1 MKHVHLIGIGGT
13 GISSIA
19 RVLLERG
26 YKVSGSDRILSPLAR
41 ELQAVGVTVYEG
53 HHAANIQDADLIVR
67 SSAIA
72 DDNAEVQAAL
82 ASGIPVL
89 KRADFL
95 GDLMGDDFSIAV
107 AGSHGKTT
115 TSAMMAWVLTSLKQ
129 DPTYILG
136 GVSKNLNTNAHAG
149 SGKYFVIE
157 ADEYDRMFLGLN
169 PDVILLTNVGYD
181 HPDCFP
187 TVAAYESAFHNFI
200 KNIKPGGLLVASE
213 PDASR
218 LHVIDNLP
226 ATIQAITY
234 GFSQDASY
242 RARSLNLNNLGCF
255 NFKVITSTDD
265 KNLAV
270 VTLSIPGEHNVLNA
284 LGVFSV
290 LHQLGF
296 AEDKIA
302 SALGSFLGTSR
313 RFEIVGEVSGITI
326 IDDYAH
332 HPAKINA
339 TLAAAK
345 SRFPG
350 RRIIAVWQPHT
361 YSRTKALAADFSA
374 SFKNA
379 DLVIVSEIYAS
390 REKLETYS
398 SKEIVKAISYTDALY
413 FASLNEISVFLAQK
427 LHSGDVMIVLS
438 AGDANQVC
446 TDVLSALQERKVNN
460 G

>member
-1 MKHVHLIGIGGT
+1 MTHVHLIGIGGT

-26 YKVSGSDRILSPLAR
+26 YKVSGSDRVLSPLAK
-41 ELQAVGVTVYEG
+41 ELQALGVAVYEG
-53 HHAANIQDADLIVR
+53 HQAANIQDADLVVR
-67 SSAIA
+67 SSAIP
-72 DDNAEVQAAL
+72 DDNAEVIAAL
-82 ASGIPVL
+82 GSGIPVL

-95 GDLMGDDFSIAV
+95 GDLMADDFSFAV

-115 TSAMMAWVLTSLKQ
+115 TSAMLAWVLTSLQQ
-129 DPTYILG
+129 DPTFILG
-136 GVSKNLNTNAHAG
+136 GVSKNMNTNAHAG

-187 TVAAYESAFHNFI
+187 TVGEYEFAFRDFI
-200 KNIKPGGLLVASE
+200 KQTKSNGMLVANE
-213 PDASR
+213 ADAKR
-218 LHVIDNLP
+218 LHLIEDLP
-226 ATIQAITY
+226 TAIHGTTY
-234 GFSQDASY
+234 GFSQDANY
-242 RARSLNLNNLGCF
+242 QAANLELNNLGCF
-255 NFKVITSTDD
+255 NFEVLTSAAG
-265 KNLAV
+265 KKLAAV
-270 VTLSIPGEHNVLNA
+270 NMSIPGEHNVLNA

-296 AEDKIA
+296 AADLIA
-302 SALGSFLGTSR
+302 VALGSFLGTGR

-332 HPAKINA
+332 HPAKIQA

-345 SRFPG
+345 NRFPG

-361 YSRTKALAADFSA
+361 YSRTKALASEFSA
-374 SFKNA
+374 SFENA
-379 DLVIVSEIYAS
+379 DLVIVSEVYAS
-390 REKLETYS
+390 REKLEAYS
-398 SKEIVKAISYTDALY
+398 SNEIVKAITNTEARY
-413 FASLNEISVFLAQK
+413 FASLPEISAYLVQK

-438 AGDANQVC
+438 AGDANQIC
-446 TDVLSALQERKVNN
+446 TDVISSLLERKVNN

>member
-1 MKHVHLIGIGGT
+1 MTHVHLIGIGGT

-26 YKVSGSDRILSPLAR
+26 YKVSGSDRVLSPLAR
-41 ELQAVGVTVYEG
+41 ELQAVGVAVFEG
-53 HHAANIQDADLIVR
+53 HQAANIQGADLIVR
-67 SSAIA
+67 SSAIP

-95 GDLMGDDFSIAV
+95 GNLMAEDFSIAV

-129 DPTYILG
+129 DPTFILG

-169 PDVILLTNVGYD
+169 PDVTLLTNIGYD

-187 TVAAYESAFHNFI
+187 TIGEYELAFRDFI
-200 KNIKPGGLLVASE
+200 KKTKSNGLLAANES
-213 PDASR
+213 DAKR
-218 LHVIDNLP
+218 LRLIEDLP
-226 ATIQAITY
+226 ATIHGITY
-234 GFSQDASY
+234 GFSQEANY
-242 RARSLNLNNLGCF
+242 QAANLKLNELGCF
-255 NFKVITSTDD
+255 NFEV
-265 KNLAV
+265 
-270 VTLSIPGEHNVLNA
+270 LSSADGKILVSVNMSVPGEHNVLNA

-296 AEDKIA
+296 AAELIA
-302 SALGSFLGTSR
+302 ESLGTFLGTGR
-313 RFEIVGEVSGITI
+313 RFEIVGEVSGIII

-332 HPAKINA
+332 HPAKIKA

-345 SRFPG
+345 NRFPG

-361 YSRTKALAADFSA
+361 YSRTKALASEFSA
-374 SFKNA
+374 SFDNA
-379 DLVIVSEIYAS
+379 NMVIVSEIFAS
-390 REKLETYS
+390 REKLEPYS
-398 SKEIVKAISYTDALY
+398 ANEVVRNITSTEARYIPSLPEITS
-413 FASLNEISVFLAQK
+413 FLTRE
-427 LHSGDVMIVLS
+427 LRSGDVLIVLS

-446 TDVLSALQERKVNN
+446 IDVLSALQERKVNN

>member
-1 MKHVHLIGIGGT
+1 MTHVHMIGIGGT

-26 YKVSGSDRILSPLAR
+26 YKASGSDRVLSTLAR
-41 ELQAVGVTVYEG
+41 ELQSAGITIYEG
-53 HHAANIQDADLIVR
+53 HQAANIQDADLIVR
-67 SSAIA
+67 SSAIP
-72 DDNAEVQAAL
+72 DDNVEVQAAL

-95 GDLMGDDFSIAV
+95 GNLMADDFSIAV

-115 TSAMMAWVLTSLKQ
+115 TSAMLAWVLTSLQQ

-187 TVAAYESAFHNFI
+187 TVAKYESAFRDFI
-200 KNIKPGGLLVASE
+200 KNTKPGGLLVVSE

-218 LHVIDNLP
+218 LQIIENLP
-226 ATIQAITY
+226 ASIQGSTY
-234 GFSQDASY
+234 GFSQDANY
-242 RARSLNLNNLGCF
+242 QERNLKLNKLGCF
-255 NFKVITSTDD
+255 NFEVFTSTED

-270 VTLSIPGEHNVLNA
+270 VNMSIPGEHNVLNA

-296 AEDKIA
+296 AAEKIA
-302 SALGSFLGTSR
+302 ASLSSFLGTGR

-332 HPAKINA
+332 HPAKIKA

-345 SRFPG
+345 NRFPG

-361 YSRTKALAADFSA
+361 YSRTKTLAAEFSA
-374 SFKNA
+374 SFENA

-398 SKEIVKAISYTDALY
+398 SNEIVKAISYTDARY
-413 FASLNEISVFLAQK
+413 FASLPEISAFLLQE
-427 LHSGDVMIVLS
+427 LRSGDVIIVLS

-446 TDVLSALQERKVNN
+446 SDVLSALQERKVDN

>member
-1 MKHVHLIGIGGT
+1 MIHVHLIGIGGT

-41 ELQAVGVTVYEG
+41 ELQAVGVAVFEG
-53 HHAANIQDADLIVR
+53 HQAANIQGADLIVR
-67 SSAIA
+67 SSAIP
-72 DDNAEVQAAL
+72 DNNAEVQAAL

-95 GDLMGDDFSIAV
+95 GNLMAEDFSIAV

-129 DPTYILG
+129 DPTFILG

-169 PDVILLTNVGYD
+169 PDVTLLTNIEYD

-187 TVAAYESAFHNFI
+187 TIDDYELAFQDFVKKTKSN
-200 KNIKPGGLLVASE
+200 GLLAANES
-213 PDASR
+213 DAKR
-218 LHVIDNLP
+218 LRLIEDLP
-226 ATIQAITY
+226 ASVHGITY
-234 GFSQDASY
+234 GFSQEANY
-242 RARSLNLNNLGCF
+242 QAANLKLNELGCF
-255 NFKVITSTDD
+255 NFEVHTSTDG
-265 KNLAV
+265 KILVSVNMSV
-270 VTLSIPGEHNVLNA
+270 PGEHNVLNA

-296 AEDKIA
+296 AAELIA
-302 SALGSFLGTSR
+302 ESLGTFLGTGR
-313 RFEIVGEVSGITI
+313 RFEIVGEVSGIII

-332 HPAKINA
+332 HPAKIKA

-345 SRFPG
+345 NRFPG

-361 YSRTKALAADFSA
+361 YSRTKALASEFSA
-374 SFKNA
+374 SFDNA
-379 DLVIVSEIYAS
+379 DMVIVSEIFAS
-390 REKLETYS
+390 REKLEPYS
-398 SKEIVKAISYTDALY
+398 ANEVVKNITSTDARY
-413 FASLNEISVFLAQK
+413 IASLPEITSFLTRE
-427 LHSGDVMIVLS
+427 LRSGDVVIVLS

-446 TDVLSALQERKVNN
+446 IDVLSALQERKVNN